1 MKDKIEVN
9 ELKIEELE
17 TGMNSVTLTADVKEI
32 TDLREVQTKFGPN
45 TVANALIEDDTGSI
59 KLVLWGKQIDKV
71 KPGTK
76 IEITG
81 AYVKEWRDEKQVNL
95 PRNSEITVIEGAA
108 EEAAPAEETVEEE
121 TVEEEAV
128 SEEAPAEETVEEE
141 KPAEETVTEETP
153 AEEPEKV
160 EEEKKEEE

>member
-1 MKDKIEVN
+1 MKID
-9 ELKIEELE
+9 ELE

-95 PRNSEITVIEGAA
+95 PRNSEITIIEGAA
-108 EEAAPAEETVEEE
+108 EGEAPAEETVEEE

-128 SEEAPAEETVEEE
+128 TEEAPAEETVEETP
-141 KPAEETVTEETP
+141 KEESVAEETP